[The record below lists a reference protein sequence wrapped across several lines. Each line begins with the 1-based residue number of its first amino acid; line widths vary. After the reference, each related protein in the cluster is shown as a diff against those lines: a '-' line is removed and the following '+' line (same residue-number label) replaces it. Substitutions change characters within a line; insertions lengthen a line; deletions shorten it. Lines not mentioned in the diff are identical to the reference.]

1 MCDPVTTSL
10 MVASAGASYAGNR
23 KSQKAMEGAV
33 AAESQRQRKFREQQS
48 GILDVSTKNRSAA
61 RTKEEMALDAAKANT
76 EANEALAA
84 NSADKTDQP
93 TAVAPSAASSQNVT
107 DSYSREDA
115 RAGARSRDEIG
126 RKSALNA
133 FNNVMSAQAI
143 NNTKYAQDSAVLANM
158 SQGSLSVMPYEVQA
172 ASKAGDGLKTLSQ
185 VLSLA
190 SIYSGYQAGIG
201 KPLGPASWSEVFNP
215 QVAATTGAAAAPAS
229 MTPSLPTQNQ
239 VLASSA
245 GAPLNPSAGN
255 TYVPGLGAPSPLNTM
270 YTNYPATGM
279 GPPSFDA
286 AAATRGGFVNQN
298 GAYIGGTKAI
308 NNALTNPYKHLRPIR

>member
-23 KSQKAMEGAV
+23 KSQKAMEGTV
-33 AAESQRQRKFREQQS
+33 AAEAERQRKFREQQS

-61 RTKEEMALDAAKANT
+61 RTKEEMALDAAKSNT
-76 EANEALAA
+76 EANAALDA
-84 NSADKTDQP
+84 NTAEKTDQP

-115 RAGARSRDEIG
+115 RAGARSRDEVG

-133 FNNVMSAQAI
+133 FNNVMTAQAL
-143 NNTKYAQDSAVLANM
+143 NNTRYAQDSAVLANM
-158 SQGSLSVMPYEVQA
+158 SQGSLAVMPYELQA
-172 ASKAGDGLKTLSQ
+172 ASKAGEGLQTLSK

-201 KPLGPASWSEVFNP
+201 KPLGPASWGELFNP

-229 MTPSLPTQNQ
+229 ITPSLPTPNE
-239 VLASSA
+239 VVSSTA
-245 GAPLNPSAGN
+245 PPLNPAAGT
-255 TYVPGLGAPSPLNTM
+255 TYVPGLEAPVPLNTA
-270 YTNYPATGM
+270 YTTYPTTGI
-279 GPPSFDA
+279 GPPSFNHGA
-286 AAATRGGFVNQN
+286 AVRGGFVNQN
-298 GAYIGGTKAI
+298 GSFVGGTNTLKS
-308 NNALTNPYKHLRPIR
+308 LTNPTKFLRR

>member
-10 MVASAGASYAGNR
+10 MIASAGASYAGNR

-33 AAESQRQRKFREQQS
+33 AAESERQRKFREQQS

-76 EANEALAA
+76 EANAALAA
-84 NSADKTDQP
+84 NTADATDQP

-158 SQGSLSVMPYEVQA
+158 SQGSLAVMPYELQA
-172 ASKAGDGLKTLSQ
+172 AAKKGEGLQTLSK

-201 KPLGPASWSEVFNP
+201 KPLGPASWGELFNP
-215 QVAATTGAAAAPAS
+215 QAAATSGAVAAAPTYAS
-229 MTPSLPTQNQ
+229 PQIPDLPPAKPTALN
-239 VLASSA
+239 VV
-245 GAPLNPSAGN
+245 GPPAP
-255 TYVPGLGAPSPLNTM
+255 APSVNASYMTYPQSGVGPANFNT
-270 YTNYPATGM
+270 
-279 GPPSFDA
+279 
-286 AAATRGGFVNQN
+286 AAATRGGYVNQS
-298 GAYIGGTKAI
+298 GSFVGGTNTIKR
-308 NNALTNPYKHLRPIR
+308 ALMDPYKHLRPIR